1 MQSIFRA
8 DCLHSINDKPGK
20 NELLSL
26 WLPLISS
33 TLVCKITWTLRN
45 IKKIIIISYNDE
57 YELIVHTDIFNLRLF
72 MTKLEGGFR
81 NYSTPKVIG
90 KLTEKPFREQV
101 SAIV

>member
-1 MQSIFRA
+1 M
-8 DCLHSINDKPGK
+8 INPVRMSSSASGYLSFLPPLYVK
-20 NELLSL
+20 LLGH
-26 WLPLISS
+26 
-33 TLVCKITWTLRN
+33 LRN

>member
-1 MQSIFRA
+1 M
-8 DCLHSINDKPGK
+8 INPVRMSSSASGYLSFLPPLYVK
-20 NELLSL
+20 LLGH
-26 WLPLISS
+26 
-33 TLVCKITWTLRN
+33 LRN
-45 IKKIIIISYNDE
+45 IKKKKKISYNDE

>member
-1 MQSIFRA
+1 M
-8 DCLHSINDKPGK
+8 
-20 NELLSL
+20 
-26 WLPLISS
+26 
-33 TLVCKITWTLRN
+33 
-45 IKKIIIISYNDE
+45 
-57 YELIVHTDIFNLRLF
+57 HTDIFNLRLF